1 MRINRFVFLDLSTLS
16 LEDHLGVTVSPQSP
30 LSAGYITPSAGE
42 GSLPPGLM
50 PAAARAAPFPRCFR
64 LPYSSPFCCDMGN
77 GYFNRALDPLQHNGL
92 RAHLCSTQRRPGTST
107 CREGCSK
114 CLSAVLEAPDIFHV
128 RRRGQLAEKFLSV
141 HNLFLRQFQILLR
154 GAHSR
159 QCQLPSVRII
169 QAQIASPGCD
179 PMNFPWNLDS
189 RQFITM
195 EPKGSL

>member
-1 MRINRFVFLDLSTLS
+1 MHPVRPCRMRWGFDPRMRINRFVFLDLSTLS

-92 RAHLCSTQRRPGTST
+92 RAHPSDSPLFQYFHRRYRRAPISTSFDPSGWATTTRPSPSSFASFNFGNFS
-107 CREGCSK
+107 RSR
-114 CLSAVLEAPDIFHV
+114 AP
-128 RRRGQLAEKFLSV
+128 
-141 HNLFLRQFQILLR
+141 
-154 GAHSR
+154 
-159 QCQLPSVRII
+159 
-169 QAQIASPGCD
+169 
-179 PMNFPWNLDS
+179 
-189 RQFITM
+189 ITM
-195 EPKGSL
+195 